1 MESFDSKTFEEI
13 LNFNLTPRSTFS
25 RARIELTQD
34 AIKYVLG
41 EKGYAFPEIVFNV
54 EFNDESSFVD
64 IDFRVDPK
72 AKSYVRRINI
82 VGNTKTNDEVYRREL
97 RQFESSLYGE
107 GKVER
112 SKIRLQRLKFVNN
125 VEVKKSIVDESL
137 GLIDIDFVIE
147 ETQSGEFKVGAGYSD
162 SSGTIFNIKVQ
173 QDNFLGKGNNVAL
186 ELEKTS
192 YKQLVRYSNT
202 NPYFTTDGKSKTTSL
217 VFSETDVTGTSTA
230 SYLSDTFAYGVNYSV
245 PISETKSYGYGGE
258 VVLIDYTTTIGSP
271 QNVTNFINEYGET
284 HFGFRLS
291 ANYTEDTRDRVV
303 YASTGKRQSILTS
316 MYIPPDLEY
325 SYGTIRFVGEYNKPF
340 TLNFLN
346 MFDWNTVLQ
355 TKPQLGLGLGLI
367 ETSKLPFHDKFY
379 AGGDR
384 TVRGFDSNSLRSI
397 KK

>member
-125 VEVKKSIVDESL
+125 VK
-137 GLIDIDFVIE
+137 
-147 ETQSGEFKVGAGYSD
+147 
-162 SSGTIFNIKVQ
+162 
-173 QDNFLGKGNNVAL
+173 
-186 ELEKTS
+186 
-192 YKQLVRYSNT
+192 
-202 NPYFTTDGKSKTTSL
+202 
-217 VFSETDVTGTSTA
+217 
-230 SYLSDTFAYGVNYSV
+230 
-245 PISETKSYGYGGE
+245 
-258 VVLIDYTTTIGSP
+258 
-271 QNVTNFINEYGET
+271 
-284 HFGFRLS
+284 
-291 ANYTEDTRDRVV
+291 
-303 YASTGKRQSILTS
+303 
-316 MYIPPDLEY
+316 
-325 SYGTIRFVGEYNKPF
+325 
-340 TLNFLN
+340 
-346 MFDWNTVLQ
+346 
-355 TKPQLGLGLGLI
+355 
-367 ETSKLPFHDKFY
+367 
-379 AGGDR
+379 
-384 TVRGFDSNSLRSI
+384 
-397 KK
+397 